1 MNLKI
6 IEEYDGRLPVFKVI
20 DVDPND
26 EKKFTIL
33 KSFDDYN
40 DANNYALNLLGEPP
54 CGEEGP

>member
-20 DVDPND
+20 EVDPND
-26 EKKFTIL
+26 DKKYTVL

-40 DANNYALNLLGEPP
+40 DANNYALDLQGETP
-54 CGEEGP
+54 CGEEIP